1 MDTLVRCKDTAVSQK
16 GCSQRLWNQKTVYMA
31 LCCDRS
37 EMTTQLFN
45 FLSQNLSLVQSLF
58 SGFGKIKRGSW
69 DVLEKIVVQPFLRQL
84 LLPSVR
90 KGQLYLLAAAFKI
103 PKSGKQP
110 KVSFCSFFQNKAK
123 KPNSQLFLYLHSES
137 SFRFQHCW
145 VFDIGTKKLWI
156 ALYFSNFT

>member
-84 LLPSVR
+84 LLPSVVR
-90 KGQLYLLAAAFKI
+90 DSFIFLLLLLKF
-103 PKSGKQP
+103 P
-110 KVSFCSFFQNKAK
+110 KVENNQRFLFSVCFQNKAHN
-123 KPNSQLFLYLHSES
+123 PTVNYFYTQWILFLISTFL
-137 SFRFQHCW
+137 
-145 VFDIGTKKLWI
+145 VF
-156 ALYFSNFT
+156 